1 MDKYEYKLR
10 TEQML
15 KLMEEGSFSRAAD
28 VADSIDWNRVR
39 NATMLTNVSDIYEK
53 NNELQKSYN
62 VLNIAYQRASG
73 SRKVIYRLCTLA
85 LKTGNLDEALDFYDD
100 FVEIAPKDPNQYI
113 LRYEIL
119 RAKNA
124 SIEQQI
130 EALEKYKQEDY
141 VEKWAYELAKLYQ
154 KAGMTNECL
163 EECDDII
170 LWFSEGNY
178 VYQAMELKMRHK
190 SLTPTQQEKY
200 DRRFEQISLDTAPI
214 NELTKEAVDA
224 ARKRGNRSEV
234 DSSAVMPSQDST
246 SLQPILI
253 NSQTER
259 PLSDE
264 VRQRIENIVASSPSA
279 MRKVGGEFTEM
290 EEELAAVENLAD
302 LQLAK
307 EIAASR
313 RERVA
318 EATSTVERT
327 SLPPDIQQ
335 MLEEIE
341 SKATAMSKPEE
352 PPPEESIPEES
363 AVETLISEDSLQ
375 EERMSEKSVLNE
387 SMPAENI
394 SEEVISE
401 EMLSEEMIQEE
412 MILEERII
420 EESISEE
427 PIVEEL
433 ALEEPAIEKTMIK
446 ESPKIEQ
453 TNIHEQKFEDFDV
466 DEFSIEEQMDN
477 EDWSILGEEEEDISI
492 KDYVEEAYEETAAEI
507 SKHIEQE
514 FQPIAVEENVV
525 DDRFIVEGVVNEEGD
540 EKEDV
545 DIMSI
550 TTPLSRKETAKMYAT
565 GKTAP
570 LPIDAIE
577 NAMSLKETGFVVKGR
592 YDLESQGSIGT
603 RAGLTEEQKN
613 LFSYFVPVRGM
624 SEQLVEVLEQD
635 RNCTNRGGTSRT
647 GNLLV
652 IGNKGSG
659 KTVLAVD
666 LVKAI
671 HKQRNVRQG
680 KVAIV
685 TGDALNKKKVS
696 EIVGKL
702 RGGALIIEKAGRL
715 NEKTITRLNKA
726 MERDTAELLVVL
738 EEQRKPLDRVLSTN
752 SEFRKKFTSRVEIPV
767 FINDELVT
775 FGQTYAQENGYRMD
789 EMGILALY
797 SRIDGMQREDHAVSV
812 EEVKEIMDFAMDHAG
827 RASAK
832 KLVKRVLGK
841 NTDDADRII
850 LGEKDFQE

>member
-85 LKTGNLDEALDFYDD
+85 LKTANLDEALDFYDD

-119 RAKNA
+119 RARNA
-124 SIEQQI
+124 PIEQQI

-154 KAGMTNECL
+154 HAGMTNECL

-170 LWFSEGNY
+170 LWFSEGSY
-178 VYQAMELKMRHK
+178 VYQAMELKMKHK
-190 SLTPTQQEKY
+190 PLTPAQQEKY

-224 ARKRGNRSEV
+224 ARKRGN
-234 DSSAVMPSQDST
+234 SS
-246 SLQPILI
+246 I
-253 NSQTER
+253 ER

-279 MRKVGGEFTEM
+279 MRKAGGVFTEI
-290 EEELAAVENLAD
+290 EDELVAVENLAD

-307 EIAASR
+307 EIAAGR
-313 RERVA
+313 RERAGNV
-318 EATSTVERT
+318 TSTVERT
-327 SLPPDIQQ
+327 SLPSDIQQ

-341 SKATAMSKPEE
+341 SRAIAKAKSEE
-352 PPPEESIPEES
+352 LVVEESVSEELVAEESVSEESIPEE
-363 AVETLISEDSLQ
+363 LIS
-375 EERMSEKSVLNE
+375 
-387 SMPAENI
+387 
-394 SEEVISE
+394 
-401 EMLSEEMIQEE
+401 
-412 MILEERII
+412 
-420 EESISEE
+420 EESISEK
-427 PIVEEL
+427 PISEESVSEESTLEALISGESKLGDSIPGESIPEEVTSEEMLLEEMITEEEISQEAYIAESIPQVPINEAFAVEES
-433 ALEEPAIEKTMIK
+433 AMETG
-446 ESPKIEQ
+446 Q
-453 TNIHEQKFEDFDV
+453 TNFQEQNFEEFDV
-466 DEFSIEEQMDN
+466 DEFSVEEQMEN
-477 EDWSILGEEEEDISI
+477 ESWSILGEEEEDISI
-492 KDYVEEAYEETAAEI
+492 KDIVEEAYEETAAEI

-514 FQPIAVEENVV
+514 FQPIATEENLI
-525 DDRFIVEGVVNEEGD
+525 DDRFVVEEDNKKGD
-540 EKEDV
+540 EEEEA

-565 GKTAP
+565 GKTSP
-570 LPIDAIE
+570 LPVDAIE
-577 NAMSLKETGFVVKGR
+577 NAMSMRETGFVVKGR

-635 RNCTNRGGTSRT
+635 RKCTNREGTSRT

-671 HKQRNVRQG
+671 HRQRNVRQG

-685 TGDALNKKKVS
+685 TGDALNKKKVG
-696 EIVGKL
+696 EIVAKL

-752 SEFRKKFTSRVEIPV
+752 PEFRKKFTSRVEIPV

-775 FGQTYAQENGYRMD
+775 FGQTYAQENGYRID

-797 SRIDGMQREDHAVSV
+797 SRIDSMQREDHAVSV

>member
-15 KLMEEGSFSRAAD
+15 KLMDEGSFSRAAD

-124 SIEQQI
+124 PIEQQI

-141 VEKWAYELAKLYQ
+141 VEKWAYELARLYQ
-154 KAGMTNECL
+154 MAGMTNECL

-170 LWFSEGNY
+170 LWFSEGSY
-178 VYQAMELKMRHK
+178 VYQAMELKMKHK
-190 SLTPTQQEKY
+190 PLTPTQQEKY

-224 ARKRGNRSEV
+224 ARSKRNRPEF
-234 DSSAVMPSQDST
+234 DSSILEPSQELP
-246 SLQPILI
+246 SLQTILI
-253 NSQTER
+253 NSSVER
-259 PLSDE
+259 RLSDE
-264 VRQRIENIVASSPSA
+264 VRQRIENIVASSPGA
-279 MRKVGGEFTEM
+279 MRKERSEFAGM
-290 EEELAAVENLAD
+290 EEELAAVENLTD

-307 EIAASR
+307 EIVAGR
-313 RERVA
+313 KER
-318 EATSTVERT
+318 TCKSTPTVDRT

-341 SKATAMSKPEE
+341 SKATAKLMTEEPTQEESMLEYSTGGILTSEDSIPEE
-352 PPPEESIPEES
+352 SMLGKSILEESILEESISEEVIPEYVIPEYVISEEVDTEESIPEEVVS
-363 AVETLISEDSLQ
+363 GVPIIEDYI
-375 EERMSEKSVLNE
+375 MSE
-387 SMPAENI
+387 PT
-394 SEEVISE
+394 EEV
-401 EMLSEEMIQEE
+401 LF
-412 MILEERII
+412 
-420 EESISEE
+420 EES
-427 PIVEEL
+427 PM
-433 ALEEPAIEKTMIK
+433 T
-446 ESPKIEQ
+446 EQ
-453 TNIHEQKFEDFDV
+453 EIIQEQKFEEFDV
-466 DEFSIEEQMDN
+466 DEFLAVEQIEN
-477 EDWSILGEEEEDISI
+477 EDWSILGEEDEDISL

-514 FQPIAVEENVV
+514 FQPIAAEENVL
-525 DDRFIVEGVVNEEGD
+525 DDRFVVNEVNQEG
-540 EKEDV
+540 EVEEEV

-577 NAMSLKETGFVVKGR
+577 NAMSMRETGFVVKGR

-635 RNCTNRGGTSRT
+635 RKCTNREGTSRT

-666 LVKAI
+666 IVKAI

-696 EIVGKL
+696 EIVAKL

-752 SEFRKKFTSRVEIPV
+752 PEFRKKFTSRVEIPV

-812 EEVKEIMDFAMDHAG
+812 EEVKEIMDLAMDHAG

-832 KLVKRVLGK
+832 KLVRRVLGK

-850 LGEKDFQE
+850 LSEKDFQE

>member
-100 FVEIAPKDPNQYI
+100 FVDIAPKDPNQYI

-124 SIEQQI
+124 PIEQQI

-141 VEKWAYELAKLYQ
+141 VEKWAYELARLYQ

-178 VYQAMELKMRHK
+178 VYQAMELKMKHK
-190 SLTPTQQEKY
+190 PLTPTQQEKY
-200 DRRFEQISLDTAPI
+200 NRRFEQISLDTAPI

-224 ARKRGNRSEV
+224 ARNRGNEPEV
-234 DSSAVMPSQDST
+234 SHDEGANFSSA
-246 SLQPILI
+246 LQTIMI
-253 NSQTER
+253 NSPAER

-279 MRKVGGEFTEM
+279 MRKAGGEFAEM

-307 EIAASR
+307 EIAAGK
-313 RERVA
+313 RERADEV
-318 EATSTVERT
+318 TPTVERID
-327 SLPPDIQQ
+327 LPPDIQQ

-341 SKATAMSKPEE
+341 SKATEKEAPKESVPQE
-352 PPPEESIPEES
+352 PIREALYP
-363 AVETLISEDSLQ
+363 EDS
-375 EERMSEKSVLNE
+375 MSIEPIPTETILKE
-387 SMPAENI
+387 MIP
-394 SEEVISE
+394 EEVISE
-401 EMLSEEMIQEE
+401 ESISEEMIPEE
-412 MILEERII
+412 MIPEAPISEEIIPREIAEKEVILEEAIP
-420 EESISEE
+420 EESILEKWITEE
-427 PIVEEL
+427 PI
-433 ALEEPAIEKTMIK
+433 
-446 ESPKIEQ
+446 IEQ
-453 TNIHEQKFEDFDV
+453 TITGEHKFEEFDAEDFSV
-466 DEFSIEEQMDN
+466 EEQIEN
-477 EDWSILGEEEEDISI
+477 EDWSVLGEDDVSI
-492 KDYVEEAYEETAAEI
+492 KDFVEEAYEETAAEI

-514 FQPIAVEENVV
+514 FQPIAVEENVI
-525 DDRFIVEGVVNEEGD
+525 DDRFIVDEVTEEG
-540 EKEDV
+540 EEEEGI

-570 LPIDAIE
+570 LPVDAIE
-577 NAMSLKETGFVVKGR
+577 NAMSLRETGFVVKGR

-635 RNCTNRGGTSRT
+635 RKCTNREGTSRT

-696 EIVGKL
+696 EIVAKL

-715 NEKTITRLNKA
+715 NEKTVARLNKA

>member
-124 SIEQQI
+124 PIEQQI

-141 VEKWAYELAKLYQ
+141 VEKWAYELARLYQ
-154 KAGMTNECL
+154 MAGMTNECL

-170 LWFSEGNY
+170 LWFSEGSY
-178 VYQAMELKMRHK
+178 VYQAMELKMKHK
-190 SLTPTQQEKY
+190 PLTPTQQEKY

-224 ARKRGNRSEV
+224 ARSKRKRSEF
-234 DSSAVMPSQDST
+234 DSSILEPSRELP
-246 SLQPILI
+246 SLQTILI
-253 NSQTER
+253 NSSVER

-264 VRQRIENIVASSPSA
+264 VRQRIENIVSSSPSA
-279 MRKVGGEFTEM
+279 VRRGRSEFAGM

-307 EIAASR
+307 EIAAGR
-313 RERVA
+313 KECTCDAMPTIERA
-318 EATSTVERT
+318 

-335 MLEEIE
+335 MLDEIE
-341 SKATAMSKPEE
+341 SKAIEKLRAEE
-352 PPPEESIPEES
+352 LVIGEAILEDSTVGTLTSVDSIIDESI
-363 AVETLISEDSLQ
+363 LEDS
-375 EERMSEKSVLNE
+375 
-387 SMPAENI
+387 
-394 SEEVISE
+394 
-401 EMLSEEMIQEE
+401 
-412 MILEERII
+412 IL

-427 PIVEEL
+427 VIPEETVSEASIPEELNLETPIIEDFVVSESILEEVVEEVVV
-433 ALEEPAIEKTMIK
+433 EEAEESAIE
-446 ESPKIEQ
+446 EQ
-453 TNIHEQKFEDFDV
+453 TIIHEQKFEELDV
-466 DEFSIEEQMDN
+466 EEFFVEEQIGN
-477 EDWSILGEEEEDISI
+477 EDWSILGEENEDTSLT
-492 KDYVEEAYEETAAEI
+492 DYVEEAYEETAAEI

-514 FQPIAVEENVV
+514 FQPIVAEENVL
-525 DDRFIVEGVVNEEGD
+525 DDRFVIDEISEEG
-540 EKEDV
+540 EVEEEV

-577 NAMSLKETGFVVKGR
+577 NAMSMRETGFVVKGR

-635 RNCTNRGGTSRT
+635 RKCTNREGTSRT

-696 EIVGKL
+696 EIVVKL

-752 SEFRKKFTSRVEIPV
+752 PEFRKKFTSRVEIPV

-812 EEVKEIMDFAMDHAG
+812 EEVKEIMDLAMDHAG

-850 LGEKDFQE
+850 LSEKDFQE